1 MKESFKITSQKVVC
15 LSSVLLS
22 LYSLS
27 AAAVSDNTISFEGEV
42 TAQTCT
48 VLVNG
53 QTSPVVLLPT
63 VSTNDLATSGS
74 TAGTTSFEFNVSGCT
89 TLDDASTIGAK
100 FSGNAVD
107 TSTAGAGT
115 LGNTGTATN
124 VNIQLLD
131 STSTPINLNSTW
143 LGDGDIALPAN
154 STTATQ
160 TYYARYFAT
169 GAATAGTVRASVQ
182 YALNYQ

>member
-1 MKESFKITSQKVVC
+1 MKVSQKVMC

-22 LYSLS
+22 VYSVS

-53 QTSPVVLLPT
+53 QASPVVLLPT
-63 VSTNDLATSGS
+63 VSTTDLTAAGS

-89 TLDDASTIGAK
+89 TSDEASTIGAK
-100 FSGNAVD
+100 FTGNAVD

-115 LGNTGTATN
+115 LGNTGTAAN

-131 STSTPINLNSTW
+131 SASAPIDLNSTW
-143 LGDGDIALPAN
+143 TGKGDIALPAD
-154 STTATQ
+154 SAVATQ

-169 GAATAGTVRASVQ
+169 GAAAAGTVKASVQ

>member
-1 MKESFKITSQKVVC
+1 MQISKKAMC
-15 LSSVLLS
+15 LSGMLLTI
-22 LYSLS
+22 YTVN
-27 AAAVSDNTISFEGEV
+27 AAAFSDNTINFEGEV
-42 TAQTCT
+42 TAQTCN

-53 QTSPVVLLPT
+53 QASPVVLLPT
-63 VSTNDLATSGS
+63 VSTTDLTAAGR

-89 TLDDASTIGAK
+89 TSNAASTIGAK
-100 FSGNAVD
+100 FAGNAVD
-107 TSTAGAGT
+107 TTTAGAGT

-131 STSTPINLNSTW
+131 STSAPINLNSTW
-143 LGDGDIALPAN
+143 LGDGDIALAAD
-154 STTATQ
+154 SETATQ
-160 TYYARYFAT
+160 TYFARYYAT

>member
-1 MKESFKITSQKVVC
+1 MKVRQKVMY

-22 LYSLS
+22 VYSVS

-53 QTSPVVLLPT
+53 QASPVVLLPT
-63 VSTNDLATSGS
+63 VSTTNLSSPGS

-89 TLDDASTIGAK
+89 ASDEASTIGAK
-100 FSGNAVD
+100 FTGNAVD

-131 STSTPINLNSTW
+131 STSEPINLNTTW
-143 LGDGDIALPAN
+143 SGDGDIALAAN
-154 STTATQ
+154 SETATQ

-169 GAATAGTVRASVQ
+169 GAATAGTVKASVQ